1 VEKPAPAEHEI
12 LDLLRRRWSPHAF
25 DARPVEA
32 DKLHRVLEAARWAMS
47 SYNEQPWNYII
58 GTKDHPEDWQRLFD
72 CLEEGNRAWA
82 HTAPVLMLSVASLK
96 FARNGTPNREAQHD
110 VGAASAMMTIQATA
124 EGLFVHQMAGFKMA
138 QARQTFQIPDDHEPM
153 AAIAM
158 GYPGDINVLPENLKQ
173 RTLGPRVRKPLSQI
187 VFRGKWGQVGVE

>member
-1 VEKPAPAEHEI
+1 VEKPAPAEYEI

-47 SYNEQPWNYII
+47 SFNGQPWSYILA
-58 GTKDHPEDWQRLFD
+58 TRDQPEAWQRLFD
-72 CLEEGNRAWA
+72 CLVEGNKAWA
-82 HTAPVLMLSVASLK
+82 HTAPVLMLSVAALK
-96 FARNGTPNREAQHD
+96 FEHNGKPNRLAQHD

-124 EGLFVHQMAGFKMA
+124 EGLFVHQMAGFDTER
-138 QARQTFQIPDDHEPM
+138 ARQTFQIPEDHEPM

-158 GYPGDINVLPENLKQ
+158 GYPGDINVLPEKLKE
-173 RTLGPRVRKPLSQI
+173 RTLAPRVRKPLSQF
-187 VFRGKWGQVGVE
+187 VFRGKWGQSAL

>member
-1 VEKPAPAEHEI
+1 MEKPAPAEYEI

-47 SYNEQPWNYII
+47 SFNGQPWSYILA
-58 GTKDHPEDWQRLFD
+58 TRDQPEEWQRLFD
-72 CLEEGNRAWA
+72 CLVEGNKAWA
-82 HTAPVLMLSVASLK
+82 HTAPVLMLSVAALK
-96 FARNGTPNREAQHD
+96 FEHNGKPNRLAQHD

-124 EGLFVHQMAGFKMA
+124 EGLFVHQMAGFDTER
-138 QARQTFQIPDDHEPM
+138 ARQTFQIPEDHEPM

-158 GYPGDINVLPENLKQ
+158 GYPGDINVLPEKLKE
-173 RTLGPRVRKPLSQI
+173 RTLAPRVRKPLSQF
-187 VFRGKWGQVGVE
+187 VFRGKWGQSAL